1 MTKPAKLIGQVL
13 DGKYQLDKQL
23 GRGGMGTVY
32 RATHLGTKRPVA
44 LKVIAPQFMA
54 NTEFVE
60 RFRREAEAAGR
71 LRHPNVVNV
80 TDFGFAQM
88 GRDPVAYL
96 VMEYLDGGSL
106 GDMLKE
112 RGKLPLPLVTDILEQ
127 ICLAVGNAHKLGVI
141 HRDLKPDNIWLQPDG
156 RGGYIAKV
164 LDFGLA
170 KLRDPNELHL
180 SDGDGAS
187 PVEATTRL
195 TNQSTQAVQAGAQ
208 TTARQTERTNLR
220 TTPQGAVTAVAS
232 DEQSA
237 LRDQPHTTAPTGE
250 GATLVQSESS
260 AAVLENDSATLIQS
274 EPAAATAINEG
285 ATLVQPGVA
294 NDAPINEDATLV
306 QAVPDE
312 AATRI
317 QPTSGANISEDDA
330 TRIQPAIIN
339 AVEDDGAT
347 LIQPFAASDGD
358 EVNALS
364 ESASQRH
371 SRSSVASLQSSS
383 GARSQSSAGAHSASS
398 SSSLSNSLSGD
409 TSAVDLTRVGSIMG
423 TPLYMSPE
431 QCRSEALDARSDIYS
446 LGIIVYQSLAGEAPF
461 KGDMTELMRKHCD
474 DPPPPLI
481 AKRPDVPAAVA
492 DLVMASLA
500 KTAADRPPTAEAF
513 ASAFRATAEGE
524 TQILRAAKSH
534 YYTSQRVF
542 FLLSLVIYVPFAVV
556 SFALSLALSPLLVNS
571 PAATL
576 VFYITLYLLV
586 LLATR
591 MCIAACTIAVAEL
604 QRKSTAAVKPKE
616 IIKAMA
622 GRLSALAATNAQSFA
637 RILFGPAKLVVPGA
651 RAYIDHALAPS
662 VVMMEDTRGAAALTR
677 SKRLIGPLRSIA
689 AALLAR
695 DFGIGLSSLLLFPFM
710 TAVMA
715 GIFGGTRADALAAMM
730 VPTFR
735 NFIVIYC
742 WFLLTIMHTP
752 YCAVPIATLYFK
764 ARQASGELL
773 DERGTR
779 DWQAETVKRP
789 GRMSRA
795 AMIWLVAPLAMLGF
809 MVLSSFTGFGYGE
822 DSLIEAARKGRR
834 QTVAQRL
841 ARGANPNDSRMST
854 TALMFAA
861 KDGHAGIVNDL
872 LNAGAKLD
880 ARDNDGDTAL
890 MYAAIDN
897 RVDVVSVLLKAGADV
912 NAKNNKGDTPLLA
925 ASLRGRTETVKLLL
939 AAGADASV
947 KNQKGQ
953 SASVLAEEEGH
964 AEIVQLLKSAGAE
977 RRKTD

>member
-1 MTKPAKLIGQVL
+1 MSKLTKLIGQVL

-23 GRGGMGTVY
+23 GQGGMGTVY
-32 RATHLGTKRPVA
+32 LATHLGTKRPVA

-80 TDFGFAQM
+80 TDFGFAQV
-88 GRDPVAYL
+88 GREPVAYL

-112 RGKLPLPLVTDILEQ
+112 RRKLPLPLVTDILEQ

-180 SDGDGAS
+180 SDGAGA
-187 PVEATTRL
+187 VDATTRV
-195 TNQSTQAVQAGAQ
+195 TSQSPQTVEAGGQ
-208 TTARQTERTNLR
+208 TTARQTGRTNLQANS
-220 TTPQGAVTAVAS
+220 PAAVTAITA
-232 DEQSA
+232 DEQTVSF
-237 LRDQPHTTAPTGE
+237 DQPQTTAPTTE
-250 GATLVQSESS
+250 GATLIQSESA
-260 AAVLENDSATLIQS
+260 AAVLDNESATLIQS
-274 EPAAATAINEG
+274 ATADDTATSES
-285 ATLVQPGVA
+285 ATLVQPFAA
-294 NDAPINEDATLV
+294 NDAPSNEDATLV
-306 QAVPDE
+306 QPAAPDE
-312 AATRI
+312 AATCI
-317 QPTSGANISEDDA
+317 QPASVTNLSEGEA
-330 TRIQPAIIN
+330 TRIQPAIVSN
-339 AVEDDGAT
+339 ADDDGAT
-347 LIQPFAASDGD
+347 RIQPLAASDGD
-358 EVNALS
+358 EINSLS
-364 ESASQRH
+364 EPASLRH
-371 SRSSVASLQSSS
+371 SRSSVAASQSSGS
-383 GARSQSSAGAHSASS
+383 VRSQSSTSARAASS
-398 SSSLSNSLSGD
+398 NSSSAISLSSD
-409 TSAVDLTRVGSIMG
+409 ISAVDLTRVGSIMG

-431 QCRSEALDARSDIYS
+431 QCRSEALNARSDIYS
-446 LGIIVYQSLAGEAPF
+446 LGVIVYQSLAGEAPF
-461 KGDMTELMRKHCD
+461 KGDMTELMRKHTED
-474 DPPPPLI
+474 APPPLG

-492 DLVMASLA
+492 GLVMASLA
-500 KTAADRPPTAEAF
+500 KNPADRPPTAEAF

-534 YYTSQRVF
+534 YYMAQRVF
-542 FLLSLVIYVPFAVV
+542 FILSLVIYAPFAVV
-556 SFALSLALSPLLVNS
+556 SFAASLALNPWLVHS

-576 VFYITLYLLV
+576 GFYITLYLLV

-591 MCIAACTIAVAEL
+591 MCIAACTIATVEL

-616 IIKAMA
+616 IIKATA
-622 GRLSALAATNAQSFA
+622 SRLPALVATSAQSFA
-637 RILFGPAKLVVPGA
+637 RILFGLAKLVVPGA
-651 RAYIDHALAPS
+651 RAYIDDALAPS
-662 VVMMEDTRGAAALTR
+662 VVMMEETRTAAALAR
-677 SKRLIGPLRSIA
+677 SRQLIGPLRSIA

-715 GIFGGTRADALAAMM
+715 TVFGGTRADALAAMM

-742 WFLLTIMHTP
+742 WFLLTVMHTA

-764 ARQASGELL
+764 ARQARGEML
-773 DERGTR
+773 DEQGTR

-795 AMIWLVAPLAMLGF
+795 AITWLVMPLVMLAY

-822 DSLIEAARKGRR
+822 DSLIEAARKGRH
-834 QTVAQRL
+834 QTVARKL
-841 ARGANPNDSRMST
+841 AAGANPNDSRMST

-861 KDGHAGIVNDL
+861 KDGHAPIVNEL
-872 LNAGAKLD
+872 LKAGARLD
-880 ARDNDGDTAL
+880 VKDSDGDTAL
-890 MYAAIDN
+890 MYAAIDD
-897 RVDVVSVLLKAGADV
+897 RVEVARILLAAGAEV
-912 NAKNNKGDTPLLA
+912 NARNLNGDTPLLA
-925 ASLRGRTETVKLLL
+925 ASLRGRTETVRLLL

-953 SASVLAEEEGH
+953 TALSLAEAEGH
-964 AEIVQLLKSAGAE
+964 AEVVQLLKSTRAE
-977 RRKTD
+977 GGKTD

>member
-1 MTKPAKLIGQVL
+1 MTKLTKLIGQVL

-23 GRGGMGTVY
+23 GQGGMGAVY
-32 RATHLGTKRPVA
+32 LATHLGTKRPVA

-80 TDFGFAQM
+80 TDFGFAQV

-112 RGKLPLPLVTDILEQ
+112 RGRLPLPLVTDILEQ

-187 PVEATTRL
+187 PGDATTRV
-195 TNQSTQAVQAGAQ
+195 TNQSTQTVQAGGQ
-208 TTARQTERTNLR
+208 TSARQTERTNLR
-220 TTPQGAVTAVAS
+220 TTSQGAVTAFAA

-237 LRDQPHTTAPTGE
+237 RFDPPHTTVPAAE
-250 GATLVQSESS
+250 GATLIQSESPAS
-260 AAVLENDSATLIQS
+260 VLESDSATLIQS
-274 EPAAATAINEG
+274 EPATA
-285 ATLVQPGVA
+285 
-294 NDAPINEDATLV
+294 INEDATLV
-306 QAVPDE
+306 QPIAARDAQINEDATRIQAAAPDE

-317 QPTSGANISEDDA
+317 QPASVANLSEDDA
-330 TRIQPAIIN
+330 THIQPAMVS

-347 LIQPFAASDGD
+347 RIQPVAASNGE
-358 EVNALS
+358 EVNSLS
-364 ESASQRH
+364 GAAGQRH
-371 SRSSVASLQSSS
+371 SRSSVAPLPSSS
-383 GARSQSSAGAHSASS
+383 VAPSQSSTGAGLTSS
-398 SSSLSNSLSGD
+398 SSASLNSLSSD

-446 LGIIVYQSLAGEAPF
+446 LGVIVYQSLAGAAPF
-461 KGDMTELMRKHCD
+461 KGDMAELMRKHCD
-474 DPPPPLI
+474 DQPPPLGE
-481 AKRPDVPAAVA
+481 KRSDIPAAVA
-492 DLVMASLA
+492 NLVMASLA
-500 KTAADRPPTAEAF
+500 KSPANRPPTAEAF
-513 ASAFRATAEGE
+513 AIAFRATAEGE

-534 YYTSQRVF
+534 YYMAQRVF
-542 FLLSLVIYVPFAVV
+542 FLLSLVIYAPFAVV
-556 SFALSLALSPLLVNS
+556 TFAASLALNPLLANS

-586 LLATR
+586 FLATR
-591 MCIAACTIAVAEL
+591 ACIAACTIAAAEL

-622 GRLSALAATNAQSFA
+622 GRLPALAATSAQSLA
-637 RILFGPAKLVVPGA
+637 RILFGLAKLGVPGA
-651 RAYIDHALAPS
+651 RAYIDYALAPS
-662 VVMMEDTRGAAALTR
+662 VVMMEETRAAAALAR
-677 SKRLIGPLRSIA
+677 SKWLIGPLRSIA
-689 AALLAR
+689 AAMLAR
-695 DFGIGLSSLLLFPFM
+695 DFGIGLTSLLLFPFM

-742 WFLLTIMHTP
+742 WFLLTIMHTA

-764 ARQASGELL
+764 ARQARGEML
-773 DERGTR
+773 DAQGTR

-795 AMIWLVAPLAMLGF
+795 AVIWLAAPLAMLAF

-834 QTVAQRL
+834 QTVERKL
-841 ARGANPNDSRMST
+841 AAGANPNDSRMST

-872 LNAGAKLD
+872 LNAGAKVEAKD
-880 ARDNDGDTAL
+880 SDGDTAL

-897 RVDVVSVLLKAGADV
+897 RVEVAKSLLNAGADV

-925 ASLRGRTETVKLLL
+925 AALSGRTETVKLLL

-947 KNQKGQ
+947 RNQKGQ
-953 SASVLAEEEGH
+953 SAASLAEEEGH
-964 AEIVQLLKSAGAE
+964 TEILQLLKGTAAG
-977 RRKTD
+977 RKTD